1 MHLSKEQDFC
11 PLGWSLSVPVRA
23 AGVQN
28 SGHVGRGCELGR
40 EAPTGGAL
48 LADGCLLPL
57 RPPTWLFPDC
67 PSGVLVAHRA
77 AERAREADID
87 QGSLS
92 DPPGSRWRVQS
103 SGWAQRP
110 QPGVRAAQG
119 RGAIRACLSPGSGL
133 SEHGDRAAG
142 REQVS
147 RNQRPCL
154 PAHPAPAS
162 AATSRG
168 QPAGMT
174 PACLARPPSTQPST
188 HTWCTFLK
196 ASLSANCV
204 PGAVPPGGTYL
215 SGTLSKT
222 GICAQKGR
230 AGSPGS
236 PP

>member
-1 MHLSKEQDFC
+1 MVTWVGGVSWGGRPRLEGPCWLTAASCPCVPPRGSSQTAHLV
-11 PLGWSLSVPVRA
+11 SLW
-23 AGVQN
+23 
-28 SGHVGRGCELGR
+28 
-40 EAPTGGAL
+40 PTGL
-48 LADGCLLPL
+48 LSG
-57 RPPTWLFPDC
+57 PDR
-67 PSGVLVAHRA
+67 LTLTRA
-77 AERAREADID
+77 PCV
-87 QGSLS
+87 S
-92 DPPGSRWRVQS
+92 DPPGSCWRVQS

-110 QPGVRAAQG
+110 QPGVREAQG

-174 PACLARPPSTQPST
+174 PACLARPLRTPRPPSTQPST

-236 PP
+236 PL